1 MKNNIMLS
9 EQSEIERT
17 LIEKP
22 YLLEFMKKALAYTEE
37 KIQLADA
44 LLSELKR
51 KGE

>member
-1 MKNNIMLS
+1 MKNYIMLS

-37 KIQLADA
+37 KIQLAVA

>member
-22 YLLEFMKKALAYTEE
+22 YLLEFMNTEE
-37 KIQLADA
+37 KIQLAVA